1 MANYKTLENEIG
13 NSPYFIKDTG
23 VAFSQIL
30 FKPGYPLQSA
40 ELITLQNIIN
50 EQIQRFGRHIF
61 KEGSIV
67 HLDKGLSS
75 ESECLLFE
83 LDENLTTTPAKI
95 KDGDRITF
103 RQNGINLLN
112 STGGSDFTAVSLKL
126 SFIEKDDAG
135 NNIVYPNLLAIR
147 EKISFTD
154 PGGVIEVYHGFGNGT
169 KIGQLL
175 KNTPNIGKYCS
186 IGNGTFFVGN
196 YFTNIAE
203 QSMIYWFDENREIN
217 CELGVE
223 LTWEIADISHPTFGQ
238 FLFDPAENAF
248 NENSPGADRLIL
260 KLELTRKPLGYN
272 QLENDWKFIPL
283 VRYQEN
289 KLVYRIK
296 YPIYAELGETLA
308 RRTHEI
314 NGDFVVDEF
323 RMETVED
330 AYLKGIHQISNRQI
344 ITPDQEI
351 EWTINGQGTNYKDI
365 LEVGNYLLFGN
376 SIQYNRLL
384 RIKQIDDNYNM
395 IVSDIHY
402 DEYDDE
408 IKNVKTL
415 QQLWDDA
422 AGPFEISLRDESKL
436 NYTIFEGLAY
446 VKGWRYEK
454 EFITKLR
461 DNKARETNTVPETV
475 SPNRHYFV
483 LNYDEHDGFI
493 PNQYVNS
500 EHFIDFEKLE
510 EVDLHCTENKE
521 YFELDIK
528 DFGFNSWLPI
538 YYTED
543 HLLEVDNA
551 AFRCIETST
560 NKYEILNYTKNE
572 LTGIPKDTKV
582 HTMKRTVGRSN
593 FTAQYELDRIEKFLE
608 TPYSIDAPSNY
619 MPSISSVN
627 DANTTFDLTKSIV
640 EFSRKNH
647 GGRYDLDFAN
657 NDFIVISNSTF
668 STFGQISNTLPL
680 NAQTME
686 VRTFPGLLSN
696 SEKYQ
701 IRRPS
706 EEEYHNYQ
714 YNSTKIGTIRSNS
727 ISSNHPDRFYFSHF
741 NLFKGDVTNA
751 FVFKVENTNEVTVL
765 DLRFS
770 FASDV
775 YNKMTLT
782 YGSQEWPIED
792 YNGTTQTLTLGNVT
806 PSNPIN
812 FDQGDVIGIRAE
824 FKDVSSIV
832 KTRYPDGKEF
842 KANIRR
848 DFLDYP
854 MVRTP
859 NGTQQ
864 KFRLLL
870 NEGEGEVKNVI
881 VDSNAY
887 DIFRQHLLTAGS
899 QTKTFNINLTTSNVA
914 DNNLGSNKTQVYA
927 ANDIPDPA
935 NLSNILY
942 HKGEKIPIT
951 SSVITGGNLTLIL
964 QKQIPNGSKIIVH
977 LEVTTKQPQL
987 RSKDLKESYVDR
999 FDVDVDYTKTI
1010 PFSTSNREQKLRS
1023 FELTHSDIYRIRKIE
1038 IGAGKSQVGAAAGQ
1052 LVDMTHYFDL
1062 DTGQRETHYDHGRIN
1077 LKEKL
1082 ELPSIVGGLPIYGFV
1097 VTYDYFEPTPGH
1109 YFTVNSYTD
1118 IHYRKIP
1125 TYVDPTNKKFPLRNV
1140 IDFRPV
1146 RQPAGSAF
1154 EYDQE
1159 VDFTSDSIDLQYEYY
1174 LNEEKIISIEGSGST
1189 EIEVQFKDKKNHK
1202 KTDYHIKLYDV
1213 KIPAYTFDFNDV
1225 EYKMVDNRNFEMSD
1239 IARLQKR
1246 IENLEDIAQ
1255 LNSLELQT
1263 IQTKLVN
1270 SNGDPRYKNG
1280 MIVDMFA
1287 GFNVADID
1295 EPGFAASI
1303 DLYNMKMHPKF
1314 TSTNFP
1320 LKLVSTVS
1328 SAFPTIKRNI
1338 AYLPITSAKEIGSH
1352 NMTLHNSNTKLNA
1365 EFDWYR
1371 DGILTL
1377 HPFSESWYSQNIPA
1391 QPNINDDNQYKNW
1404 NILQA
1409 EAHGTQWSEWDHY
1422 IFGQKTEDSSV
1433 TVLNATL
1440 SQKTGLMVNNK
1451 NNIEK
1456 VINRRKINTTL
1467 NYYSKNIRV
1476 GYVFQRAS
1484 SETSSHQA
1492 TDIYQIELG
1501 NSDSAVIPSQHEG
1514 MRLYFKHSGSTSE
1527 DQFKALYQGF
1537 AVTQTQGNVGTANGI
1552 IQHIIKDES
1561 VTTNHYYL
1569 YITNIDV
1576 HKFVAGT
1583 PLNELNGTVDAIHD
1597 FSNQHVDSE
1606 FHIICGDFEIG
1617 EKDYPFN
1624 SVIDVRIVNPG
1635 NKTVEGSSKFYMSA
1649 LIETMTSHCQ
1659 SIRPAVKKLYSHN
1672 HDNTDAPYIDDRT
1685 YKINSS
1691 IPIPTRLHQP
1701 FVVDHSM
1708 FLYSIHVQCKNNSAK
1723 TQRFTIAI
1731 QPIVNNYVSP
1741 SIVLPYSEIRVDVAA
1756 NFNGIKEIRFDVP
1769 IFVTSNKDY
1778 AVVIFS
1784 NTGGNNLQFYTESSW
1799 NNSTVF
1805 YTDCYTASNTGV
1817 PVQQTNTK
1825 LSIRL
1830 FHAIFDTTKTYE
1842 MFLHMKDSMTS
1853 VHADLSRLNM
1863 STLDLSDTDVRY
1875 SWRSRNYDSLVQDA
1889 VSAPVLPN
1897 ETIKH
1902 DKRKVFSQLD
1912 YENVVHMESSNPYFT
1927 PMIDLNRASIL
1938 TIEHEVNNGA
1948 LKQKL
1953 ISGNGTRT
1961 GTYTGDLRLIAT
1973 EQSHP
1978 TLTDY
1983 DYNTAR
1989 QAYFRFD
1996 LTGNISDMYSDANFL
2011 VYNDKLNFKVEKWS
2025 TANNIFEE
2033 DTTASN
2039 TYNSTTDTYT
2049 ITGDQYEIQNLRIIN
2064 EFDHKEVGNPDYRY
2078 YSPIVTLAD
2087 DFEAM
2092 QLYIQMDTILKRS
2105 GEVFVY
2111 YRTLESSSALEELRD
2126 QRFARMKFKTHPA
2139 DKYSNNN
2146 RSKTIEFETNRTGQR
2161 FKYFQVKVCFTSSNF
2176 IEVPIIENIR
2186 ILALDN

>member
-13 NSPYFIKDTG
+13 NSPYFIKDPG
-23 VAFSQIL
+23 LAFSQIL

-50 EQIQRFGRHIF
+50 EQIRRFGRHIF

-67 HLDKGLSS
+67 HLEKGLSS

-83 LDENLTTTPAKI
+83 LDDLAQGI
-95 KDGDRITF
+95 KVKNGDRITF
-103 RQNGINLLN
+103 RVNGTNLLN
-112 STGGSDFTAVSLKL
+112 SFGSADFTAVELKN
-126 SFIEKDDAG
+126 SFIDQDDGG
-135 NNIVYPNLLAIR
+135 NNIVYPNLLAI
-147 EKISFTD
+147 EENVAFPD
-154 PGGVIEVYHGFGNGT
+154 PGPGVTVEVYVGYGAGT
-169 KIGQLL
+169 LLGTLLQNQPKIGRF
-175 KNTPNIGKYCS
+175 CS
-186 IGNGTFFVGN
+186 IGNGTFFVGG

-203 QSMIYWFDENREIN
+203 QSMIYWYDDQREIN
-217 CELGVE
+217 CELGVQ

-260 KLELTRKPLGYN
+260 KLELARKPLGYN
-272 QLENDWKFIPL
+272 QLESDWKFIPL
-283 VRYQEN
+283 VKYQEN
-289 KLVYRIK
+289 KLIYRIK

-308 RRTHEI
+308 RRTYEI
-314 NGDFVVDEF
+314 NGNFVVDEF

-330 AYLKGIHQISNRQI
+330 AALKGIHQISNRNV
-344 ITPDQEI
+344 ITPNEEI
-351 EWTINGQGTNYKDI
+351 YWTINGQGTNYKDK
-365 LEVGNYLLFGN
+365 LEVGNYLLFGD
-376 SIQYNRLL
+376 SIRYNRLL
-384 RIKQIDDNYNM
+384 RIEQIDDNYNM

-402 DEYDDE
+402 DDYDDE
-408 IKNVKTL
+408 VTGEQTL
-415 QQLWDDA
+415 QQMWDYSN
-422 AGPFEISLRDESKL
+422 PFEISLRDESKL

-461 DNKARETNTVPETV
+461 DNKARETKIVPETV

-483 LNYDEHDGFI
+483 LNYDEHGSFI
-493 PNQYVNS
+493 PNQYINT
-500 EHFIDFEKLE
+500 EHFIDFERLE

-521 YFELDIK
+521 YYELDIT
-528 DFGFNSWLPI
+528 DFGFNSWLPG

-543 HLLEVDNA
+543 HLVEIDNA
-551 AFRCIETST
+551 AFRCVETGT
-560 NKYEILNYTKNE
+560 HKYEILKYTKNE
-572 LTGIPKDTKV
+572 LTGIPKDTRV
-582 HTMKRTVGRSN
+582 HTMKRTVGLTN
-593 FTAQYELDRIEKFLE
+593 YTAQYELDRIEKTLE
-608 TPYSIDAPSNY
+608 TPYTIDAPSNY
-619 MPSISSVN
+619 MPSISSTN
-627 DANTTFDLTKSIV
+627 KANTTFDVTKSIV
-640 EFSRKNH
+640 EFSRTS
-647 GGRYDLDFAN
+647 GRYDLDFAN
-657 NDFIVISNSTF
+657 NDFVVISNSTF
-668 STFGQISNTLPL
+668 STFGQVANTLPL
-680 NAQTME
+680 TATNIE
-686 VRTFPGLLSN
+686 IRTFPGLF
-696 SEKYQ
+696 EDGGDYQ
-701 IRRPS
+701 ITKPS
-706 EEEYHNYQ
+706 EEDYHNYQ

-727 ISSNHPDRFYFSHF
+727 VSSNHPDRFYFSHF

-765 DLRFS
+765 DLRIS

-775 YNKMTLT
+775 YNNMTLT
-782 YGSQEWPIED
+782 HASQEWPITD
-792 YNGTTQTLTLGNVT
+792 YNGDTQTFTLGNVT
-806 PSNPIN
+806 LSNPIN
-812 FDQGDVIGIRAE
+812 FSQGAVIGIRAE
-824 FKDVSSIV
+824 FKDVRSIV

-848 DFLDYP
+848 DMIDYP
-854 MVRTP
+854 MVKTP

-870 NEGEGEVKNVI
+870 NEGEGEVKSVM

-899 QTKTFNINLTTSNVA
+899 QTDTFHINLTTANVA
-914 DNNLGSNKTQVYA
+914 NNNLGTKTQVYA
-927 ANDIPDPA
+927 ADDIPDPA

-942 HKGEKIPIT
+942 AKGENIPID
-951 SSVITGGNLTLIL
+951 SSIISGGNLTLVL
-964 QKQIPNGSKIIVH
+964 RKEIPVGSKIIVH
-977 LEVTTKQPQL
+977 LEVTVQQPQL
-987 RSKDLKESYVDR
+987 RTKDLQEAYEDR
-999 FDVDVDYTKTI
+999 FDVDVDTATGL
-1010 PFSTSNREQKLRS
+1010 FSTSSRNQSLRS
-1023 FELTHSDIYRIRKIE
+1023 FELTHSDIYRVRKIE
-1038 IGAGKSQVGAAAGQ
+1038 IAAGKSVVGLGAGQ
-1052 LVDMTHYFDL
+1052 AVDMTHYFDL

-1077 LKEKL
+1077 LKPNL
-1082 ELPSIVGGLPIYGFV
+1082 ELPSIVGGSSVYGFI
-1097 VTYDYFEPTPGH
+1097 VTYDYFKPSAGH
-1109 YFTVNSYTD
+1109 YFTVNSYKD

-1125 TYVDPTNKKFPLRNV
+1125 TFVDPTNKKFPLRNV

-1146 RQPAGSAF
+1146 RQPAGSTF

-1159 VDFTSDSIDLQYEYY
+1159 VDFTSDSIDLEYEYY
-1174 LNEEKIISIEGSGST
+1174 LNEEKIISIEGNGST
-1189 EIEVQFKDKKNHK
+1189 EIEVQFADKKNH
-1202 KTDYHIKLYDV
+1202 TESDYHIKLYDV

-1225 EYKMVDNRNFEMSD
+1225 EYKMIDNRNFEMSD

-1328 SAFPTIKRNI
+1328 SAFPTVNRNI
-1338 AYLPITSAKEIGSH
+1338 AHLPITSFKEIGSH
-1352 NMTLHNSNTKLNA
+1352 VQTHGSANQIKLSA
-1365 EFDWYR
+1365 EFFWYR

-1391 QPNINDDNQYKNW
+1391 QPNTNDDNQYKNW
-1404 NILQA
+1404 NVLQA
-1409 EAHGTQWSEWDHY
+1409 DAHGTQWSEWDHY
-1422 IFGQKTEDSSV
+1422 IFGQETEDSTV

-1484 SETSSHQA
+1484 SVTSQHHA
-1492 TDIYQIELG
+1492 TDIYRIELG
-1501 NSDSAVIPSQHEG
+1501 HSDTAIIPSQHEG
-1514 MRLYFKHSGSTSE
+1514 MRLYFKHSGTLTE
-1527 DQFKALYQGF
+1527 AKFKALYQGF
-1537 AVTQTQGNVGTANGI
+1537 AITQTIAGTGIANGI
-1552 IQHIIKDES
+1552 IQHIIKDTT
-1561 VTTNHYYL
+1561 VATNHYYL
-1569 YITNIDV
+1569 YVTNIDV
-1576 HKFVAGT
+1576 HKFVAGS
-1583 PLNELNGTVDAIHD
+1583 LNELNGSIDDVHD
-1597 FSNQHVDSE
+1597 FSNQLVDNE
-1606 FHIICGDFEIG
+1606 FHVICGDFEIG
-1617 EKDYPFN
+1617 EKDYPLN

-1635 NKTVEGSSKFYMSA
+1635 NSTVEGSSKFYMSA

-1659 SIRPAVKKLYSHN
+1659 SIRPAVKKLYN
-1672 HDNTDAPYIDDRT
+1672 HDHESSYAPYIDDRT

-1708 FLYSIHVQCKNNSAK
+1708 FLTSVLIQCKNDSSDI
-1723 TQRFTIAI
+1723 QRFTVAI
-1731 QPIVNNYVSP
+1731 QPIVNDYVSP
-1741 SIVLPYSEIRVDVAA
+1741 SIVLPFSEVRVDVPA
-1756 NFNGIKEIRFDVP
+1756 NFDGIKDVRFDIPV
-1769 IFVTSNKDY
+1769 FVTSNKDY

-1784 NTGGNNLQFYTESSW
+1784 NTGRNSDVLKFYTESSW

-1805 YTDCYTASNTGV
+1805 YTDCYTVSNTGV
-1817 PVQQTNTK
+1817 PQQQTDTK
-1825 LSIRL
+1825 LSIKL
-1830 FHAIFDTTKTYE
+1830 YHAVFDTTKTYE
-1842 MFLHMKDSMTS
+1842 MFLHMKDPMTA

-1863 STLDLSDTDVRY
+1863 STLNLADTDIRY
-1875 SWRSRNYDSLVQDA
+1875 YWKARNYDSLVQDA
-1889 VSAPVLPN
+1889 VSAPVLAN
-1897 ETIKH
+1897 KTIIH
-1902 DKRKVFSQLD
+1902 DKRKIFSQLD
-1912 YENVVHMESSNPYFT
+1912 YETVVHMKSSNPYFT
-1927 PMIDLNRASIL
+1927 PMIDLERASIL
-1938 TIEHEVNNGA
+1938 PIEHEINNGA

-1961 GTYTGDLRLIAT
+1961 GAFTGDLRLIAT
-1973 EQSHP
+1973 EQPHS

-1983 DYNTAR
+1983 DYNTSR
-1989 QAYFRFD
+1989 QASFRFD
-1996 LTGNISDMYSDANFL
+1996 LTGTISDMYSDPNFL
-2011 VYNDKLNFKVEKWS
+2011 VYNDRLSFEVEKWS
-2025 TANNIFEE
+2025 SANAIFEA
-2033 DTTASN
+2033 DSTATT
-2039 TYNSTTDTYT
+2039 TYNSTSDSYT
-2049 ITGDQYEIQNLRIIN
+2049 IIGDQYEIKNLRVIN
-2064 EFDHKEVGNPDYRY
+2064 EFDHEEVGNPDYRY

-2092 QLYIQMDTILKRS
+2092 QLYVQMDAILKRS
-2105 GEVFVY
+2105 GEIFVY
-2111 YRTLESSSALEELRD
+2111 YRTLESSSALEELRNK
-2126 QRFARMKFKTHPA
+2126 RFTRMEFKTHPA

>member
-13 NSPYFIKDTG
+13 NSPYFIKDPG
-23 VAFSQIL
+23 LAFSQIL

-75 ESECLLFE
+75 DTECLLFE
-83 LDENLTTTPAKI
+83 LDENLVAGVNVKS
-95 KDGDRITF
+95 GDPITF
-103 RQNGINLLN
+103 RANGNDLG
-112 STGGSDFTAVSLKL
+112 TFTAIELKY
-126 SFIEKDDAG
+126 SFIDKDDGG
-135 NNIVYPNLLAIR
+135 NNIVYPNLLAVL
-147 EKISFTD
+147 ESESFAD
-154 PGGVIEVYHGFGNGT
+154 PGSAVDVDVYVGYGSGT
-169 KIGQLL
+169 KLGTLITNQP
-175 KNTPNIGKYCS
+175 NTGRFCS
-186 IGNGTFFVGN
+186 IGNGTFFVGG

-203 QSMIYWFDENREIN
+203 QSMIYWYDNRREIN
-217 CELGVE
+217 CELGVQ

-260 KLELTRKPLGYN
+260 KLELARKPLGYN
-272 QLENDWKFIPL
+272 QLEGDWKFIPL
-283 VRYQEN
+283 VKYQEN
-289 KLVYRIK
+289 KLIYRIK

-308 RRTHEI
+308 RRTYEI
-314 NGDFVVDEF
+314 NGNFVVDEF

-330 AYLKGIHQISNRQI
+330 AFLKGIHKVTKR
-344 ITPDQEI
+344 TVRTAGEEI
-351 EWTINGQGTNYKDI
+351 HWTISGEGTDYEDK

-376 SIQYNRLL
+376 SIRYNRLL
-384 RIKQIDDNYNM
+384 RIEQISDNYNM

-402 DEYDDE
+402 DQYDDE
-408 IKNVKTL
+408 MIGQQTL
-415 QQLWDDA
+415 EQMWA
-422 AGPFEISLRDESKL
+422 NKSGTSFEISLRDESKL
-436 NYTIFEGLAY
+436 NYTIFGGLAY

-461 DNKARETNTVPETV
+461 DNKARQTKIVPETV

-483 LNYDEHDGFI
+483 LNYDEHGPFI
-493 PNQYVNS
+493 PNQYINT

-521 YFELDIK
+521 FYELDIK
-528 DFGFNSWLPI
+528 DFGFNNWLDT
-538 YYTED
+538 YYAEG
-543 HLLEVDNA
+543 HLVEIDNA
-551 AFRCIETST
+551 AFRCIETGT
-560 NKYEILNYTKNE
+560 HKYEILKYTKNE
-572 LTGIPKDTKV
+572 LTGIPKDTRV
-582 HTMKRTVGRSN
+582 HTMKRTTTNSVIPGL
-593 FTAQYELDRIEKFLE
+593 QYELDRIEKILE

-619 MPSISSVN
+619 LPSVSSSN
-627 DANTTFDLTKSIV
+627 KANTTFDVTKSIV
-640 EFSRKNH
+640 QFSRTS
-647 GGRYDLDFAN
+647 GRYDYDFAN
-657 NDFIVISNSTF
+657 NDFVLISNSEIAV
-668 STFGQISNTLPL
+668 FGQVANTLPL
-680 NAQTME
+680 NATNIE
-686 VRTFPGLLSN
+686 IRTFPGLLGDD
-696 SEKYQ
+696 EDYQ
-701 IRRPS
+701 ILKPS
-706 EEEYHNYQ
+706 EEHYHNYQ

-727 ISSNHPDRFYFSHF
+727 VSSNHPDRFYFSHF

-751 FVFKVENTNEVTVL
+751 FVFETDTANSEVTVL
-765 DLRFS
+765 DLRIS

-775 YNKMTLT
+775 YNNMTLT
-782 YGSQEWPIED
+782 YGSQEWPIID
-792 YNGTTQTLTLGNVT
+792 YNGDTQTFTLGNVT
-806 PSNPIN
+806 PSNSIASIS
-812 FDQGDVIGIRAE
+812 QGDEIGIRAE
-824 FKDVSSIV
+824 FKDVRSIV

-848 DFLDYP
+848 DMLDYP
-854 MVRTP
+854 MVKTP

-870 NEGEGEVKNVI
+870 NEGEGEVKNVM

-899 QTKTFNINLTTSNVA
+899 QTDTFHINLTTANVA
-914 DNNLGSNKTQVYA
+914 SNNLGSKTQVYA
-927 ANDIPDPA
+927 ANDIHDPA
-935 NLSNILY
+935 NSQNKLY
-942 HKGEKIPIT
+942 NKGENIPID
-951 SSVITGGNLTLIL
+951 SSIISGGNLTLVL
-964 QKQIPNGSKIIVH
+964 DEEIPTGSKIIVH
-977 LEVTTKQPQL
+977 LEVTVNQPQL
-987 RSKDLKESYVDR
+987 RTKDLKESYEDR
-999 FDVDVDYTKTI
+999 FDVNI
-1010 PFSTSNREQKLRS
+1010 NSTTGLFETPDRKQSFRS
-1023 FELTHSDIYRIRKIE
+1023 FELTHSDIYRVRKIE
-1038 IGAGKSQVGAAAGQ
+1038 IGAGKSQSGAAAGQ
-1052 LVDMTHYFDL
+1052 LIDMTHYFDL

-1077 LKEKL
+1077 LKPNL
-1082 ELPSIVGGLPIYGFV
+1082 ELPSIIGGLPVYGFV
-1097 VTYDYFEPTPGH
+1097 VTYDYFEPSAGH
-1109 YFTVNSYTD
+1109 YFTVNSYKD

-1125 TYVDPTNKKFPLRNV
+1125 TFVDPTNKKFPLRNV

-1159 VDFTSDSIDLQYEYY
+1159 VDFTSDSIDLEYEYY
-1174 LNEEKIISIEGSGST
+1174 LNEEKIISIEGNGST
-1189 EIEVQFKDKKNHK
+1189 EIEVRYADKKNH
-1202 KTDYHIKLYDV
+1202 TESDYHIKLYDI

-1225 EYKMVDNRNFEMSD
+1225 EYKMIDNRNFEMSD

-1270 SNGDPRYKNG
+1270 TNGDPRYKNG
-1280 MIVDMFA
+1280 MIVDMFS

-1295 EPGFAASI
+1295 ETGFAASI

-1320 LKLVSTVS
+1320 LKLISTVS
-1328 SAFPTIKRNI
+1328 SAFPTVNRSIVH
-1338 AYLPITSAKEIGSH
+1338 LPITSSKEIGTH
-1352 NMTLHNSNTKLNA
+1352 AMTIGTNNSNTKLNA
-1365 EFDWYR
+1365 ELFWYR
-1371 DGILTL
+1371 DGVLTL
-1377 HPFSESWYSQNIPA
+1377 HPFSESWYSKNIPA
-1391 QPNINDDNQYKNW
+1391 QPNTNDDNQYKNW

-1409 EAHGTQWSEWDHY
+1409 DAHGTQWSEWDHY
-1422 IFGQKTEDSSV
+1422 IFGQETEDSPI

-1484 SETSSHQA
+1484 SVTSQHHA

-1501 NSDSAVIPSQHEG
+1501 NSDTVIIPSQHEG
-1514 MRLYFKHSGSTSE
+1514 MRLYFNHSGTLSE
-1527 DQFKALYQGF
+1527 AKFKALYQGF
-1537 AVTQTQGNVGTANGI
+1537 AITQTISGIGTANGI
-1552 IQHIIKDES
+1552 IQHIIKDTT
-1561 VTTNHYYL
+1561 VATNHYYL
-1569 YITNIDV
+1569 YVTNIDV
-1576 HKFVAGT
+1576 HKFVVGG
-1583 PLNELNGTVDAIHD
+1583 LNELNGSIDAVHD
-1597 FSNQHVDSE
+1597 FSNQLVDNE

-1617 EKDYPFN
+1617 EKDYPLN

-1635 NKTVEGSSKFYMSA
+1635 NSTVEGSSKFYMSA

-1659 SIRPAVKKLYSHN
+1659 SIRPAVKKLYSHDHGSVN
-1672 HDNTDAPYIDDRT
+1672 APYIDDRT

-1708 FLYSIHVQCKNNSAK
+1708 FLSNIMIQCKNNTAQV
-1723 TQRFTIAI
+1723 QRFTVAI
-1731 QPIVNNYVSP
+1731 QPIVNDYVSP
-1741 SIVLPYSEIRVDVAA
+1741 SIVLPYSEIRVDLAP
-1756 NFNGIKEIRFDVP
+1756 NFDGVKDIHFDVP
-1769 IFVTSNKDY
+1769 VFITSNKDY

-1784 NTGGNNLQFYTESSW
+1784 NTGKNDNIYFYTETSW
-1799 NNSTVF
+1799 NSSTVF
-1805 YTDCYTASNTGV
+1805 YTDCYTVSDSGV
-1817 PVQQTNTK
+1817 PQQQNDTK
-1825 LSIRL
+1825 LSLRL

-1842 MFLHMKDSMTS
+1842 MFLHMKDPLTA

-1863 STLDLSDTDVRY
+1863 STLNLADTDIRY
-1875 SWRSRNYDSLVQDA
+1875 SWKARNYDSLVQDA
-1889 VSAPVLPN
+1889 VSAPVLAN
-1897 ETIKH
+1897 KTIIH
-1902 DKRKVFSQLD
+1902 DKRKIFSQLD
-1912 YENVVHMESSNPYFT
+1912 YETVVHMKSSNPFFT
-1927 PMIDLNRASIL
+1927 PMIDLERASIL
-1938 TIEHEVNNGA
+1938 PIEYEINNGG

-1953 ISGNGTRT
+1953 ISGNGTRS
-1961 GTYTGDLRLIAT
+1961 GTFTDDLRLIAT
-1973 EQSHP
+1973 EQPHS

-1983 DYNTAR
+1983 DYNTSR

-1996 LTGNISDMYSDANFL
+1996 LIGNISDMYSDPNFL
-2011 VYNDKLNFKVEKWS
+2011 VYNDRLSFEVEKWDSANAVFKADS
-2025 TANNIFEE
+2025 TA
-2033 DTTASN
+2033 TTTYDSN
-2039 TYNSTTDTYT
+2039 SDSYT
-2049 ITGDQYEIQNLRIIN
+2049 IDGDEYEIRNLRIIN
-2064 EFDHKEVGNPDYRY
+2064 EFDHKEIGNPDYRY

-2092 QLYIQMDTILKRS
+2092 QLYVQMDAILKRS

-2126 QRFARMKFKTHPA
+2126 KRFERMEFKTHPA